1 MSADKNDEA
10 IREMGG
16 EAQRMQDRVDEL
28 GEHVKEASNKAQY
41 TREQAGHTPDGKD
54 APSGEMETPVVSRD
68 PDSGD
73 ADPGEPLDAVVGE
86 DDVTPG
92 DDDDDR

>member
-28 GEHVKEASNKAQY
+28 GEHIKQASGKARY
-41 TREQAGHTPDGKD
+41 TREQAGDTADGRD

-68 PDSGD
+68 PDSGE
-73 ADPGEPLDAVVGE
+73 ADPGEPLDEVVGE

-92 DDDDDR
+92 DDDDR